1 VNSVEK
7 PSSLILQ
14 STMVSESAKTKLSG
28 TSLRCVIPQL
38 QTTNRPQYCEEWND
52 AKRGDFER
60 NIVLFTTTID
70 KHVTQRLNV
79 ANISPVVDHLCAEP
93 SGLNL

>member
-1 VNSVEK
+1 MNSVEK

-52 AKRGDFER
+52 AKREDCGD
-60 NIVLFTTTID
+60 
-70 KHVTQRLNV
+70 
-79 ANISPVVDHLCAEP
+79 ISPVVDHLCAEP

>member
-28 TSLRCVIPQL
+28 TSLRCAIPQL
-38 QTTNRPQYCEEWND
+38 QYCEEWND
-52 AKRGDFER
+52 AKREDCGD
-60 NIVLFTTTID
+60 
-70 KHVTQRLNV
+70 
-79 ANISPVVDHLCAEP
+79 ISPVVDHLCAEP